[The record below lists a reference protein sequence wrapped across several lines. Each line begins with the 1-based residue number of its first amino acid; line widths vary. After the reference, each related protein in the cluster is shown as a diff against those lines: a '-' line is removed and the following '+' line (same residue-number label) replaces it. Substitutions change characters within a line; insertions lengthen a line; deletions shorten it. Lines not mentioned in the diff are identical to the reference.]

1 MRTRVAAFSTWSV
14 AGTGGGSTLNEFRY
28 IFGHMSTTSLRT
40 RIWLVTDG
48 TPPTSLLGA
57 FSSEDGARRYLKD
70 LIDRYSLGKTLSVRG
85 RQLARDVD
93 SWRLGLG
100 PTIIDRPVDEFDCL
114 PGAWMVKVDESCAMI
129 ACEFSTQLEPTRH
142 SKIYRVGLHHVA
154 QAHATT
160 PHGALDAARRA
171 MAAYLSRASRRGG
184 L

>member
-1 MRTRVAAFSTWSV
+1 MR
-14 AGTGGGSTLNEFRY
+14 N
-28 IFGHMSTTSLRT
+28 

-57 FSSEDGARRYLKD
+57 FTSEGGAKRYLNE
-70 LIDRYSLGKTLSVRG
+70 LIERYSLGRNLSIRG
-85 RQLARDVD
+85 RQLARDAD

-100 PTIIDRPVDEFDCL
+100 PAIIERAVDEFDCL

-171 MAAYLSRASRRGG
+171 MMGYLNRAARRGG
-184 L
+184 M